1 MIDKKILFF
10 NPSIEGGG
18 VEKNLFI
25 IANHF
30 AKKFNNVFLVTA
42 SKEHKK
48 KFKNKIKIISPYFKF
63 WSIFGR
69 KTKYFICLIILFFN
83 LLKDRKIKVFSFQA
97 NIYCLILCKLL
108 RTKVILRSNS
118 APIGWSKNFFKKI
131 IFKNFLKFSDKTI
144 VNSNEFKA
152 DLKKEF
158 DVKAITI
165 YNPLNKLE
173 ITKLSKKKI
182 NNSFFK
188 KNSLN
193 LINVG
198 RFTDQKDHLTL
209 LRAINLIKYKINF
222 RLMIIGRGKNY
233 LQMKDFINTNN
244 LKSKVKILKFV
255 ENPFPYVKSADIF
268 ILSSKFEGLPNVL
281 LEASVLKKFIISSKC
296 RTGPSEILLNGKG
309 GLLFSVEN
317 HKQLANKI
325 LFYKKNRL
333 LCERMRKKTYNKLTR
348 FDKKINLE
356 KYKNLFA
363 DL

>member
-1 MIDKKILFF
+1 MIDQKILFF

-25 IANHF
+25 VANHF
-30 AKKFNNVFLVTA
+30 AKEFKNVFLITA
-42 SKEHKK
+42 SKEYKK
-48 KFKNKIKIISPYFKF
+48 KFNNKIKIISPYFGF

-69 KTKYFICLIILFFN
+69 KTKYSICLIILFFT

-97 NIYCLILCKLL
+97 NIYCLILCKLM
-108 RTKVILRSNS
+108 RIKIVVRSNS
-118 APIGWSKNFFKKI
+118 APVGWSQNFLKKI
-131 IFKNFLKFSDKTI
+131 IFKNFLKFSNKTI

-152 DLKKEF
+152 DLDKEF
-158 DVKAITI
+158 NVKAITI

-173 ITKLSKKKI
+173 IIKLSKKKI

-188 KNSLN
+188 KDSLN

-209 LRAINLIKYKINF
+209 LRAVNLIKYKIKF
-222 RLMIIGRGKNY
+222 KLMIIGRGENY
-233 LQMKDFINTNN
+233 LQMKDFINSNN
-244 LKSKVKILKFV
+244 LQNNVKILEFM
-255 ENPFPYVKSADIF
+255 ENPFPYMKSADVF
-268 ILSSKFEGLPNVL
+268 VLSSKFEGLPNVL

-325 LFYKKNRL
+325 IFYTKNRL
-333 LCERMRKKTYNKLTR
+333 ICERMRKKTYNKLNR
-348 FDKKINLE
+348 FDAKTNLR
-356 KYKNLFA
+356 KYKNLF
-363 DL
+363 LSL